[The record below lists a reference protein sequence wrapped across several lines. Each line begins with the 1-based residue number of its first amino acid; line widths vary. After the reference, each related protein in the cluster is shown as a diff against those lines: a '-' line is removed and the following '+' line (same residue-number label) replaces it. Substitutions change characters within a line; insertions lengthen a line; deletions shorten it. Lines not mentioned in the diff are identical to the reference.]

1 MATESSSVR
10 KIRRARCMWA
20 SCQDGSALQR
30 IAAVVYHRH
39 MTMNGRALVYHAL
52 SEPTRLALLEH
63 LRSGEHR
70 VRDLV
75 DHMGLAQST
84 VSVHL
89 ACLRDAGLVTVRAE
103 GRASWFSLRRPDR
116 LDALLRS
123 ADDLVAEPA

>member
-1 MATESSSVR
+1 MATESSSAR
-10 KIRRARCMWA
+10 KIRRATCMWA
-20 SCQDGSALQR
+20 SCQHGSALQR

-39 MTMNGRALVYHAL
+39 MTMNGWALVFHAL

-123 ADDLVAEPA
+123 ADDLVEEPA